1 MQLFSSA
8 LVLIY
13 VFSPDDRSLYLVS
26 IQNNGYKLLF
36 IFFSFFSSDDVYLQS
51 FHPSP
56 PYIYLYN
63 FLFFFMTKQ
72 LIWLP
77 NYLLQ
82 NASKITV
89 ASIFSLSTG
98 IPSAQF
104 TPWQRYSRQTIKTW
118 NIQTWRQILILEFRT
133 SQECKF
139 AQNKVSNLCVPYAL
153 LFRSGVYLSYK

>member
-1 MQLFSSA
+1 MHSCLSTYFRLMTGRFTLFRSKTMVTSC
-8 LVLIY
+8 
-13 VFSPDDRSLYLVS
+13 FS
-26 IQNNGYKLLF
+26 
-36 IFFSFFSSDDVYLQS
+36 FSFLFFSSDDVYLQS